1 MKLRTFIA
9 VVASAEIRRSA
20 AKVVETLRPVA
31 TDVKWMIGEN
41 LHWTMQFLGDVDPLE
56 IPLVCK
62 AATDAAEEIECFDL
76 ECRGVGAFPAA
87 DRPRTLWIGA
97 GAGAQAMIALQA
109 AIQVR
114 LDRLGFRGE
123 SRRYVPHL
131 TLGRAG
137 RNSQPRAL
145 VRELAALSEIELGSM
160 LVDEVTVF
168 SSELKADGP
177 VYDVLAHAALAR

>member
-1 MKLRTFIA
+1 MWIRSRFRSFVKRRPMPRKKSSALIWN
-9 VVASAEIRRSA
+9 VAGLARFRR
-20 AKVVETLRPVA
+20 R
-31 TDVKWMIGEN
+31 I
-41 LHWTMQFLGDVDPLE
+41 
-56 IPLVCK
+56 
-62 AATDAAEEIECFDL
+62 
-76 ECRGVGAFPAA
+76 
-87 DRPRTLWIGA
+87 DRERCGSVQGL
-97 GAGAQAMIALQA
+97 AQAMIALQG

-168 SSELKADGP
+168 SSELKPDGP

>member
-1 MKLRTFIA
+1 M
-9 VVASAEIRRSA
+9 
-20 AKVVETLRPVA
+20 
-31 TDVKWMIGEN
+31 
-41 LHWTMQFLGDVDPLE
+41 
-56 IPLVCK
+56 
-62 AATDAAEEIECFDL
+62 
-76 ECRGVGAFPAA
+76 
-87 DRPRTLWIGA
+87 PRTKLSALIWNVA
-97 GAGAQAMIALQA
+97 GSGHFRQRIDRERCGLGQGPAQAMIALQA

-160 LVDEVTVF
+160 LVEEVTVF
-168 SSELKADGP
+168 SSELKPDGP